1 MGDKLIVNY
10 CAECGFKIEGEFKF
24 CPNCGSKINSKII
37 SSNEVRDTSAE
48 FITCKNCGEK
58 NPLENSD
65 CFSCGIPLSGNKNK
79 KQGGPK
85 QELKKNDRKKS
96 TVENI
101 SKKNKVINEEKVID
115 NKKILIISSA
125 IVVVFIFALVASGVF
140 DSGVQENVL
149 QMSNQSLNSGVN
161 LANLEEITQLED
173 KVSADP
179 DDLESTLHLAH
190 LQQDAGLSEKA
201 IVNYKKY
208 LIKFPE
214 NADARVD
221 MAICYYNLSD
231 YTTAISEMETAI
243 KYQPKHQIAYLNLG
257 IVNLAAQNLEVSKDW
272 FKKTAELDP
281 NTEAGKR
288 AKELLNSH

>member
-1 MGDKLIVNY
+1 MNY

-24 CPNCGSKINSKII
+24 CPNCGSKIYSENTSFDKAQNESTELII
-37 SSNEVRDTSAE
+37 
-48 FITCKNCGEK
+48 CKNCGEE
-58 NPLENSD
+58 NSIANSD

-79 KQGGPK
+79 LQSRPN
-85 QELKKNDRKKS
+85 QELKKSNRKKS
-96 TVENI
+96 IVEHSTKN
-101 SKKNKVINEEKVID
+101 NKVIKEEKVLD

-125 IVVVFIFALVASGVF
+125 IVVVFIFALVTSGVF
-140 DSGVQENVL
+140 DSGVQESVP
-149 QMSNQSLNSGVN
+149 QMSSQSSNSSVN
-161 LANLEEITQLED
+161 LANIEEITQLEN
-173 KVSADP
+173 KVSANP

-221 MAICYYNLSD
+221 MGICYYNLGD
-231 YTTAISEMETAI
+231 NATAINEMETAI

-257 IVNLAAQNLEVSKDW
+257 IVNLAAKNIDASKAW

-288 AKELLNSH
+288 AQELLNSH